1 MLYRLER
8 VADTF
13 RDTHQLRSLPS
24 LHKPGDFKKKFVEY
38 MQGDKFH
45 HYLNDTEPKVVENEK
60 EMLYVLRTNFI
71 IVTTLH
77 KK

>member
-1 MLYRLER
+1 
-8 VADTF
+8 
-13 RDTHQLRSLPS
+13 
-24 LHKPGDFKKKFVEY
+24 

-45 HYLNDTEPKVVENEK
+45 HYLNDTEPKVVEFEK

-77 KK
+77 KKWSFLLRISSVKVTKSADSCGFGHIYLKNL